1 MIYEIAFGIRGIS
14 KPFSIFTIRLQ
25 KYIDVDSQISEVL
38 SVPQTLIIE
47 EHEAEFDPV
56 FHLSHEDASQ
66 PHTGLIVCQ

>member
-1 MIYEIAFGIRGIS
+1 M
-14 KPFSIFTIRLQ
+14 
-25 KYIDVDSQISEVL
+25 
-38 SVPQTLIIE
+38 PQTLIIE